1 MDRSTPCT
9 ALVVD
14 DEPQVLNVAMRALE
28 RAGYNTLGASGPA
41 RAEAICRDH
50 PGSIDVLV
58 MDVVLDGSHGYDA
71 VPNLLAL
78 RPDMQVLY
86 ISGYPGQLMFAAT
99 GVQAAFLLKPFDA
112 EELVAAVDALLSGAK
127 QHAA

>member
-1 MDRSTPCT
+1 MNRPTPT
-9 ALVVD
+9 VLVVD

-28 RAGYNTLGASGPA
+28 RAGFHALGASGPA

-50 PGSIDVLV
+50 PEPIDALV

-71 VPNLLAL
+71 VPHLLEV
-78 RPDMQVLY
+78 RPGMQVLY

-99 GVQAAFLLKPFDA
+99 GVQAEFLLKPFNA
-112 EELVAAVDALLSGAK
+112 EELVAAVRSLLEKGHR
-127 QHAA
+127 HAA